1 MKKMVLVAF
10 ILSIFGLF
18 LNVVNA
24 KDIVPVPEGTVEI
37 VNTDNTAEP
46 NTKSIQISGRDFNS
60 HVPFMLQQD
69 HKVCIDQ
76 CSDKHTSCISG
87 AGNNPTAINNCD
99 EHRWRCTLSC
109 DNKYYGSHTF

>member
-24 KDIVPVPEGTVEI
+24 EDIVPVPEDTVEI
-37 VNTDNTAEP
+37 VNTDNAAEP

-87 AGNNPTAINNCD
+87 TGNNPTAINNCD
-99 EHRWRCTLSC
+99 EQRWRCTLSC